1 MSGRVTERLAWAL
14 VAVTLVFLASANAV
28 SLAGGLGIDV
38 GEDAFTWAF
47 ALVFAFAGVL
57 IARRHPGN
65 AIGWL
70 FLGAGVAAGLGSL
83 AGSYGEYWVHTREGS
98 EALGKTAAWY
108 ADLSWI
114 PFVLVPATFLVLL
127 FPDGHLLSRRWRFV
141 AWCAGLGIAAD
152 FVAEG
157 LHPGRLPDNP
167 QIRNPYGVESSA
179 LDVLQLLAILAL
191 LIGIT
196 GSALSLVLR
205 FRRARG
211 EQRQQMKW
219 LALAAA
225 GVAVTVPVG
234 TAMYDVLG
242 AAVANVVIMLSILG
256 LPAATG
262 VAILRYRLFDID
274 VVINRTLVYGA
285 LTATL
290 AAAYLGTV
298 LLLQLALS
306 PLTEQSNV
314 AIAASTLAVA
324 ALFRPARRRIQELVD
339 RRFFRSKYDAART
352 LESFGTHLRDEVD
365 LDALGSELRRVVGD
379 TMQPAHVS
387 LWLRAPEAQR

>member
-1 MSGRVTERLAWAL
+1 VSGRATERLAWAL
-14 VAVTLVFLASANAV
+14 VAVTLVLLVSANVV
-28 SLAGGLGIDV
+28 SLAGGIGIDV
-38 GEDAFTWAF
+38 GGDAFTWAF

-57 IARRHPGN
+57 IARRQPGN
-65 AIGWL
+65 AIGWI
-70 FLGAGVAAGLGSL
+70 FLGAGMAAALGSL
-83 AGSYGEYWVHTREGS
+83 AGSYAEYWVHSREGS

-127 FPDGHLLSRRWRFV
+127 FPDGHLLSRRWRVV
-141 AWCAGLGIAAD
+141 AWCAGLGIAAN

-157 LHPGRLPDNP
+157 LHPGRIADYP
-167 QIRNPYGVESSA
+167 QIRNPYHVESSA
-179 LDVLQLLAILAL
+179 LDVLQVIAILAL

-196 GSALSLVLR
+196 GSALSLALR

-219 LALAAA
+219 LALAAVV
-225 GVAVTVPVG
+225 VAVTVPVG
-234 TAMYDVLG
+234 TALYDVVG
-242 AAVANVVIMLSILG
+242 ETVANFAIMLSVLG

-306 PLTEQSNV
+306 PLTEQSHV
-314 AIAASTLAVA
+314 AIAGSTLAVA
-324 ALFRPARRRIQELVD
+324 ALFRSARRRIQELVD
-339 RRFFRSKYDAART
+339 RRFFRRKYDAGRT
-352 LESFGTHLRDEVD
+352 LETFGTHLRDEVD

-387 LWLRAPEAQR
+387 LWLRAPEAER